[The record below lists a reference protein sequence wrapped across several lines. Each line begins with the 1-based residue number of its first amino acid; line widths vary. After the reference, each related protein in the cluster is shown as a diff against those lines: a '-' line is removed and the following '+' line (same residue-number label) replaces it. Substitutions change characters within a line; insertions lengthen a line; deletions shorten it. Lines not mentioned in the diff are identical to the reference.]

1 MISIITGDIINSKKV
16 SPHKWMDPLKAAL
29 SKFGNSPKN
38 WDIFRGDS
46 FQVEISNI
54 SEAFWVTVYLKSCI
68 KTIKGLDVRMS
79 IGIGYKTT
87 DTGKISEANG
97 TAFQFSGEQFE
108 LLKEEKQSLA
118 IKTKNK
124 KTDDELNACIKLA
137 LIVMDKWTANS
148 AEIIK
153 LTIENPHLSQEELGK
168 LIGIKQNTVSVRQK
182 RAHIEELLLFNQMVF
197 KERISELEN
206 D

>member
-1 MISIITGDIINSKKV
+1 MVSVITGDIINSKKV
-16 SPHKWMDPLKAAL
+16 SPNKWMDPLKAAL

-54 SEAFWVTVYLKSCI
+54 SEAFWVTVYLKACI

-79 IGIGYKTT
+79 IGIGHKTT
-87 DTGKISEANG
+87 DAGKISEANG

>member
-1 MISIITGDIINSKKV
+1 MIGVITGDIVNSKRT
-16 SPHKWMDPLKAAL
+16 SPNMWMNILKEAL
-29 SKFGNSPKN
+29 SKLGNSPKN

-54 SEAFWVTVYLKSCI
+54 SEVFWTSVYLKACM

-79 IGIGYKTT
+79 IGIGHKTT
-87 DTGKISEANG
+87 DADKISEANG

-108 LLKEEKQSLA
+108 LLKEEKQNLA

-124 KTDDELNACIKLA
+124 KT
-137 LIVMDKWTANS
+137 
-148 AEIIK
+148 
-153 LTIENPHLSQEELGK
+153 
-168 LIGIKQNTVSVRQK
+168 
-182 RAHIEELLLFNQMVF
+182 
-197 KERISELEN
+197 N